1 MTEPG
6 AIFLTTPRLVLRDK
20 RADDLDFTAELFA
33 DPRVMRWI
41 GLIRKK
47 VRNSTMTMPVNCCTE
62 RLTAYFEPSAIGA
75 TIQVF
80 GETAGT
86 STPR

>member
-33 DPRVMRWI
+33 DPI
-41 GLIRKK
+41 D
-47 VRNSTMTMPVNCCTE
+47 
-62 RLTAYFEPSAIGA
+62 A
-75 TIQVF
+75 TDK
-80 GETAGT
+80 
-86 STPR
+86 P